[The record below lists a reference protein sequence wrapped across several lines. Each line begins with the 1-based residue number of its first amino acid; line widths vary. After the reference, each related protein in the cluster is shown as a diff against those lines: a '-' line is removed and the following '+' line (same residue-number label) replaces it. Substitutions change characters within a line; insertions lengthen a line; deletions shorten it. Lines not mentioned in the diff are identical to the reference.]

1 MTDEH
6 GSAAG
11 SRFRLSYAVDIVFAI
26 DVTASMAPFLEDA
39 KLAALSFYDDLN
51 TKMKLLGK
59 EVSQVRARVVA
70 YRDFLHQPLD
80 ALQET
85 KFFLLPQERSA
96 FDAEIKDLEPIGG
109 DDEPES
115 GLEALVVAMRS
126 EWERRLD
133 RRRHVIVV
141 VTDAPAHQLEVAAQ
155 SAPAG
160 YPEDMP
166 RSFAELT
173 DLWEERQRGPME
185 WSAKRLLLYAPEV
198 EPWTTISELW
208 TNALHFTSNAG
219 DGLDEVVFDEILDQ
233 IGRSV

>member
-1 MTDEH
+1 MTDEY
-6 GSAAG
+6 GKPAG

-26 DVTASMAPFLEDA
+26 DVTASMAPFLDDA
-39 KLAALSFYDDLN
+39 KLAAMSFYDDLN
-51 TKMKLLGK
+51 AKMKLLGK

-70 YRDFLHQPLD
+70 YRDFLHQPVD
-80 ALQET
+80 ALAET
-85 KFFLLPQERSA
+85 SFFRLPEERA
-96 FDAEIKDLEPIGG
+96 ALDGEIKELEPLGG

-126 EWERRLD
+126 DWERRLD

-141 VTDAPAHQLEVAAQ
+141 VTDAPAHPIEAGARA
-155 SAPAG
+155 APAG
-160 YPEDMP
+160 YPPDMP
-166 RSFAELT
+166 ATFAELT

-208 TNALHFTSNAG
+208 TNVLHFTSNAG